1 MSEKEA
7 VANELVA
14 YYSKWAMAA
23 GSIPLPVA
31 DLAAVTGVQIQMLA
45 KLSNHYEVPFSE
57 NSVKSILA
65 SMIGGFV
72 PARFGWGAGYA
83 VASTVKSFPVVGTL
97 LGIGTVAVVSGAMT
111 YAIGKVFV
119 RHFEEGGTW
128 LSFDSAKTK
137 QYLQEQYQKGAE
149 LMNKNK
155 RQKEAPQTEDA
166 QAEPA

>member
-7 VANELVA
+7 VADELVA

-23 GSIPLPVA
+23 GSIPVPLV
-31 DLAAVTGVQIQMLA
+31 DLAAITGVQIQMLA
-45 KLSNHYEVPFSE
+45 KLSNLYEVPFSE

-65 SMIGGFV
+65 SMVGGFV
-72 PARFGWGAGYA
+72 PARFGWSAGYA
-83 VASTVKSFPVVGTL
+83 VASTMKSFPVVGTL
-97 LGIGTVAVVSGAMT
+97 LGIGTAAVVAGAMT

-119 RHFEEGGTW
+119 RHFEQGGTW

-149 LMNKNK
+149 VMSRNKHRN
-155 RQKEAPQTEDA
+155 EASQTDVA